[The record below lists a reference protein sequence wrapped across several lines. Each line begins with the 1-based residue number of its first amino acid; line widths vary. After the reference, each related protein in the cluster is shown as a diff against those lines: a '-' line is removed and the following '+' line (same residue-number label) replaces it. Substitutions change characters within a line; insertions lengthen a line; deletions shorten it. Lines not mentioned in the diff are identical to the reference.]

1 MKDTI
6 KLLINRKWETIQTK
20 DILYI
25 TISDKLSFLHLKNNV
40 TLNLFITLSELEQL
54 LPRADFVRISRNCI
68 INYHAIHSI
77 HDTQVTLT
85 NNESL
90 PYSKRR
96 EKSILD
102 GYQAYV
108 KHKYAAE
115 SPDTLHQTIDFHEKY
130 KSFDN
135 MPVAFAVIEMVM
147 DNNGHSIDFIFRYAN
162 QSLAELEGVPL
173 RELEGNSFLSI
184 FPDAQKKWLSIYREV
199 AFEGK
204 EMEIIDFRQEL
215 KKVLR
220 IQCFQPMHGFCA
232 CLLTDVTGKDSY
244 ENSRF
249 ICPRKFTDADTCQ
262 RFIPLLNALS
272 SKQLDS
278 LELFLASMKLK

>member
-1 MKDTI
+1 MKETI

-25 TISDKLSFLHLKNNV
+25 TISDKLSFLHLKDSV

-68 INYHAIHSI
+68 INYHAIYSI

-102 GYQAYV
+102 GYQKYV
-108 KHKYAAE
+108 QNKYASE
-115 SPDTLHQTIDFHEKY
+115 SPDTLRQAIDFYEKY
-130 KSFDN
+130 KSFEN
-135 MPVAFAVIEMVM
+135 IPIAFAVIEMVV
-147 DNNGHSIDFIFRYAN
+147 DGNGHSIDFIFRFAN
-162 QSLAELEGVPL
+162 QALAELEGVPL
-173 RELEGNSFLSI
+173 NELKGNSFFSI

-204 EMEIIDFRQEL
+204 QMEIIDFREEL

-220 IQCFQPMHGFCA
+220 IQCFQPMHGYCA

-262 RFIPLLNALS
+262 RFIPLLNGLTP
-272 SKQLDS
+272 KQLDS
-278 LELFLASMKLK
+278 LEKFLTAIEKS